1 MKSLKISLISLF
13 MLVSVAFVL
22 LFGYDRLMVDHTA
35 PRILC
40 DGVPLEVSAGA
51 TEAELCRGLQA
62 FDDQDGDLTDRIL
75 VRWVSNLTGA
85 NSAVVSYVV
94 FDSASNFCTFSREVY
109 YTDYQKPRFHLS
121 QPLIYRV
128 NETAALN
135 DRLTATDVLDGDI
148 SGRIRV
154 VSTSLTNTVEGEYP
168 LSVQVTNSKGD
179 TAALSLTVAIRNYTA
194 RHPVITLSDYL
205 IYVEKGSEMEDL
217 RSYIASACA
226 RENGKAIAPE
236 EISISGSVDTS
247 EAGCYEITYSYL
259 NSENLSYSVI
269 LTVVVT

>member
-1 MKSLKISLISLF
+1 MKSLKICCISLF
-13 MLVSVAFVL
+13 LIVSVAFVL
-22 LFGYDRLMVDHTA
+22 LFGYDRLMVDHEA
-35 PRILC
+35 PRIVW
-40 DGVPLEVSAGA
+40 DGVPLEVGVGA
-51 TEAELCRGLQA
+51 TDAELCRGLQA
-62 FDDQDGDLTDRIL
+62 IDDRDGDLTDRIM

-85 NSAVVSYVV
+85 NSGVVSYVV
-94 FDSASNFCTFSREVY
+94 FDSSSNFCTFSREVY
-109 YTDYQKPRFHLS
+109 YTDYQKPRFHLG

-128 NETAALN
+128 GETAALN

-194 RHPVITLSDYL
+194 RHPVIALSDYL
-205 IYVEKGSEMEDL
+205 LYVEQGSEMEDL
-217 RSYIASACA
+217 QSYIASAYT
-226 RENGKAIAPE
+226 REGGEQIAPE
-236 EISISGSVDTS
+236 EISISGSVDTNV
-247 EAGCYEITYSYL
+247 AGCYEITYSYL

-269 LTVVVT
+269 LTVVVA